1 MIYVCEKKMKKQ
13 FLKILH
19 SITSIIL
26 GLFFVN
32 KGYSKFISDKL
43 KPVELEQITN
53 TIIANNSYEAPVG
66 YNIVMNTFK
75 YSGFLDMISIIQIL
89 AGLLIIIPI
98 TRLIGLLLLL
108 PIIFNIFFMHVFFD
122 NRLHENIETGILLV
136 INIILL
142 IYYKRKVFSLFLKPE

>member
-1 MIYVCEKKMKKQ
+1 MKKQ
-13 FLKILH
+13 FLKIFH
-19 SITSIIL
+19 SLTSIFL
-26 GLFFVN
+26 GLFFIN
-32 KGYSKFISDKL
+32 KGYSKFISDKF
-43 KPVELEQITN
+43 KPVELEQIAN

-142 IYYKRKVFSLFLKPE
+142 IYYKRKVLSLFLNPE

>member
-1 MIYVCEKKMKKQ
+1 MIYVCKKKMKKQ

-53 TIIANNSYEAPVG
+53 TIITNNSYEAPVG